1 MEHVKDALKD
11 AYLDP
16 KYLDLELTES
26 VLMQHA
32 ESTIHALGQLKDI
45 GLRLAVDDFGTGYSS
60 LSYLTRFPID
70 SLKLDKSFVRNI
82 IAKSNDA
89 IVISAVIGLAKS
101 LKQTIVAEGVETTEQ
116 LDFLQNQGCD
126 EGQGY
131 YFCRPSPAP
140 QFANLLKMSYQQL
153 VVRDGVIPF
162 HRSSIGLNR

>member
-70 SLKLDKSFVRNI
+70 TLKLDKSFLYEIDSRP
-82 IAKSNDA
+82 NDA
-89 IVISAVIGLAKS
+89 IVVKAVIGMAKN
-101 LKQTIVAEGVETTEQ
+101 LQQRVIAEGIETQEQ
-116 LDFLQNQGCD
+116 LAFLRAHGCH

-131 YFCRPSPAP
+131 YFSRPLAP
-140 QFANLLKMSYQQL
+140 ERIAPLLKTPFQPPFGNH
-153 VVRDGVIPF
+153 GVIPF
-162 HRSSIGLNR
+162 HQNARTQ